1 MDGEQRDHDADVQ
14 GQIAELYSRLDA
26 TEQQASVSKSRA
38 DKAELR
44 ADDSATRADAAEGRN
59 NEENVRARDDRRRLA
74 DLEGRVDAH
83 DEMIHEL
90 QAEGL
95 ITSEQ
100 VTNLEAALET
110 ARVIGAAVG
119 VIMTLHHV
127 SQVEAFRI
135 LKKASMD
142 GNRKLRLVAE
152 EVVLTGHAPGLP
164 SR

>member
-1 MDGEQRDHDADVQ
+1 
-14 GQIAELYSRLDA
+14 
-26 TEQQASVSKSRA
+26 
-38 DKAELR
+38 
-44 ADDSATRADAAEGRN
+44 
-59 NEENVRARDDRRRLA
+59 
-74 DLEGRVDAH
+74 
-83 DEMIHEL
+83 MITEL

-100 VTNLEAALET
+100 VTHLEAALET

-119 VIMTLHHV
+119 VIMTLHRI

>member
-1 MDGEQRDHDADVQ
+1 MDGEQRDDDTDVQ

-26 TEQQASVSKSRA
+26 TEQQASESESRA

-44 ADDSATRADAAEGRN
+44 ADDSATRADAAETRRN
-59 NEENVRARDDRRRLA
+59 VEDVRARDDRRRLT

-83 DEMIHEL
+83 DEMIAEL

-100 VTNLEAALET
+100 VVHLEAALET

-119 VIMTLHHV
+119 VIMTLHRI